1 MILQR
6 SRFRIYQII
15 GVVLLLQYFLFFHG
29 SNFTSFRNY
38 YSTASPDSKPVVT
51 VTASLVQYVPSPE
64 TKIQDLETPQTAS
77 AEEMNTPTT
86 SIESPKADSTSL
98 PPCPPG
104 LQNVV
109 IGVKTGASE
118 AESKIPALMTT
129 SLRCA
134 QHVLLFSDLEQDIG
148 PYHLHDSLDAVSP
161 SITDNNRDF
170 DLYFK
175 QKELWE
181 TKQDISELAGIKHPE
196 DPDVLAAWTLDKYKF
211 VHMLEKMWVM
221 KPDMDWYVQ
230 IDGDTYVVME
240 NLLLWLE
247 TLDPTKK
254 SYIGS
259 EVLIADYSFAHGGSG
274 ALISNALMSELAHT
288 NGTAARWD
296 VRAKKECCGDLVLSF
311 ALGDFGTGIQNVAPV
326 INGERPGTVPYGPL
340 NNDYWCKPAVT
351 FHHVTAE
358 DTAFLADIEM
368 KRRRLNKPG
377 PLTYTELFYDHV
389 IPSLPPYRDNWDNQA
404 LDQWAGGREV
414 NAGSFDECA
423 QLCYADEECL
433 QYTHHGNMCR
443 IAKFVRFGIE
453 RKADEDGMWRSG
465 WHRDR
470 LADWASRQP
479 DCDRVTF
486 PEQRYMDYS
495 EKIDP

>member
-29 SNFTSFRNY
+29 SNFTPFRHY
-38 YSTASPDSKPVVT
+38 LGTAGPDSKSAAT
-51 VTASLVQYVPSPE
+51 ITASLVQFVPSPE
-64 TKIQDLETPQTAS
+64 TKIHDLGTPETAI
-77 AEEMNTPTT
+77 AGKLNTPAT
-86 SIESPKADSTSL
+86 STKPAGADSTSL

-134 QHVLLFSDLEQDIG
+134 QHVILFSDLEQDIG

-161 SITDNNRDF
+161 SITDNNPDF

-181 TKQDISELAGIKHPE
+181 TKKDISELAGIKHPE
-196 DPDVLAAWTLDKYKF
+196 NPDEVAAWTLDKYKF

-247 TLDPTKK
+247 TLDPSKK
-254 SYIGS
+254 SYMGS
-259 EVLIADYSFAHGGSG
+259 EVVIGDNSFAHGGSG
-274 ALISNALMSELAHT
+274 SDVRARHT

-326 INGERPGTVPYGPL
+326 INGERPWTVPFGTL
-340 NNDYWCKPAVT
+340 NYDYWCKPAVT

-358 DTAFLADIEM
+358 DAAFLADIEM
-368 KRRRLNKPG
+368 KRLRLKKSG
-377 PLTYTELFYDHV
+377 PLTYTELFYEHL
-389 IPSLPPYRDNWDNQA
+389 IPSLPAYRNNWDNQA
-404 LDQWAGGREV
+404 FDQWLGGRQV
-414 NAGSFDECA
+414 IAGSFDVCA

-433 QYTHHGNMCR
+433 QYSYHNTTCT
-443 IAKFVRFGIE
+443 IAKFIRFGIE

-465 WHRDR
+465 WNRDR
-470 LADWASRQP
+470 IADWASRQP
-479 DCDRVTF
+479 ACDQVKF
-486 PEQRYMDYS
+486 PGQRYMEYP

>member
-1 MILQR
+1 MIFGR

-15 GVVLLLQYFLFFHG
+15 GLVLVLQYFLFFRG
-29 SNFTSFRNY
+29 SNFTSFRHY
-38 YSTASPDSKPVVT
+38 LGTAGSDSDPAAT
-51 VTASLVQYVPSPE
+51 ITASLVQYVPSPE
-64 TKIQDLETPQTAS
+64 TKIHDLETPETAS
-77 AEEMNTPTT
+77 AGEINTPTIST
-86 SIESPKADSTSL
+86 EPAGADSSSL

-109 IGVKTGASE
+109 IGVKTGASK
-118 AESKIPALMTT
+118 AESKIPALMAT

-148 PYHLHDSLDAVSP
+148 PYHIHDSLDAVSP
-161 SITDNNRDF
+161 SIKNNNPDF

-175 QKELWE
+175 QKELW
-181 TKQDISELAGIKHPE
+181 KSKKDISELAGLKNPKGSNQ
-196 DPDVLAAWTLDKYKF
+196 LAAWTLDKYKF

-230 IDGDTYVVME
+230 LDGDTYLVME

-247 TLDPTKK
+247 TMDPTKK

-259 EVLIADYSFAHGGSG
+259 EVKIGDNAFAHGGSG
-274 ALISNALMSELAHT
+274 ALLSKALMSDLAHT

-326 INGERPGTVPYGPL
+326 INGERPWTVPFGPL

-358 DTAFLADIEM
+358 DTVFLADIEI
-368 KRRRLNKPG
+368 KRQRLKK
-377 PLTYTELFYDHV
+377 
-389 IPSLPPYRDNWDNQA
+389 S
-404 LDQWAGGREV
+404 
-414 NAGSFDECA
+414 
-423 QLCYADEECL
+423 
-433 QYTHHGNMCR
+433 
-443 IAKFVRFGIE
+443 VR
-453 RKADEDGMWRSG
+453 S
-465 WHRDR
+465 
-470 LADWASRQP
+470 
-479 DCDRVTF
+479 
-486 PEQRYMDYS
+486 
-495 EKIDP
+495 